1 MSLSSEKK
9 VFPEESIRN
18 MLHCLG
24 ISHTRSNDYVQP
36 NKRYNP
42 YPTSYRNHYQVSQ
55 DDEWDKLVELG
66 YATFQVNGLN
76 LPYYRVT
83 KKGKEYL
90 KSLGYK
96 WHEKG

>member
-1 MSLSSEKK
+1 METIFPKK
-9 VFPEESIRN
+9 SIRN

-42 YPTSYRNHYQVSQ
+42 YPTSYRNYYQISQ
-55 DDEWDKLVELG
+55 DDEWVKLVELG

-83 KKGKEYL
+83 NEGKEYL

>member
-1 MSLSSEKK
+1 METI
-9 VFPEESIRN
+9 FPEKSIRN

-24 ISHTRSNDYVQP
+24 ISHTSTNDYVQP

-42 YPTSYRNHYQVSQ
+42 YPTSYRNYYQISQ

-83 KKGKEYL
+83 KEGKEYL

-96 WHEKG
+96 WHEKKAKK